1 MTPPA
6 NAACKAPVH
15 VHQQFLSRLWLS
27 VDSGTLQDAEP
38 ADLWKLKGTIAK
50 AGKRDGILLQNWSE
64 SMVENITFENGR

>member
-1 MTPPA
+1 MYLCYHMVWTLPNGEPICCKIKYIFAHSMTPPA

-38 ADLWKLKGTIAK
+38 ADL
-50 AGKRDGILLQNWSE
+50 
-64 SMVENITFENGR
+64 